1 MDSKI
6 MTALADR
13 VLTLGP
19 QPAADG
25 PYKHFKLTRDADGV
39 AWLLFD
45 RAETSANTLSSEV
58 MEEFDAV
65 LAAIE
70 TERPAGLVIRSAKP
84 SGFIAGADVNE
95 FRGASDPEMV
105 ETRIRAAHA
114 VIDHLEVLRL
124 PTVAVIH
131 GFCLGGGLEVAL
143 ACQSRIAIEGAR
155 FGFPEVML
163 GLHPGLGGTARFT
176 ALVNPAQSMA
186 LMLTGRTI
194 DARRARSL
202 GLVDTVTQERHV
214 RGAVKDAL
222 FGRLKRARPGL
233 LTRAANFGPVR
244 GLLARRMRSEAAKA
258 ASREHYPAPYAL
270 IDLWETHG
278 GSKAAMLK
286 AEQASFAKL
295 MVTPTAQNLIRVFFL
310 REQMKKTAGTGST
323 IKHVHVIGAGAM
335 GGDIAAWCA
344 GQGLRVSLA
353 DMKAEPIA
361 SAVKRAAELYGKIIR
376 KLTEVRDALDRLIPD
391 MDGDGVRNADLIIE
405 AVPEKLELKQKVY
418 AGLEP
423 RMKPGAILATN
434 TSSIPLQDLRN
445 GLARPERLVGLHFF
459 NPVSRLQLVEV
470 VSHDG
475 NDPQVLKHALAFVG
489 AIDRLPLPVK
499 SSPGFLVNRALTP
512 YMLEA
517 MVMLDE
523 KIDPRLIDAA
533 AEQFGMPMG
542 PIELADQV
550 GLDICLDVGDML
562 RTKFGDLLPP
572 TPAWLREKVAKGE
585 LGRKTGKG
593 FYTWKDGKAEKAPL
607 PETGPRVTDQM
618 IDRLVLPMS
627 NVCVAALREGIVD
640 DADAV
645 DGAMIFGTGYAP
657 FRGGPLNY
665 ARTRGVDNV
674 VSTLRALAE
683 RFGGRFAPDAGW
695 DGFK

>member
-1 MDSKI
+1 MDSRI
-6 MTALADR
+6 MTALGDR

-19 QPAADG
+19 QPAADS

-45 RAETSANTLSSEV
+45 RADASANTLSSDV

-114 VIDHLEVLRL
+114 VVDHLEALRL

-176 ALVNPAQSMA
+176 ALVNPTQSMA

-194 DARRARSL
+194 DARRAKSL

-214 RGAVKDAL
+214 RGAVKDVL

-233 LTRAANFGPVR
+233 LTRAANLGPVR
-244 GLLARRMRSEAAKA
+244 GLLAKRMRSEAAKA
-258 ASREHYPAPYAL
+258 APREHYPAPYAL

-278 GSKAAMLK
+278 GSKAAMLA

-310 REQMKKTAGTGST
+310 REQMKKAAGAGNAV
-323 IKHVHVIGAGAM
+323 KHVHVIGAGAM

-361 SAVKRAAELYGKIIR
+361 GAVKR
-376 KLTEVRDALDRLIPD
+376 
-391 MDGDGVRNADLIIE
+391 
-405 AVPEKLELKQKVY
+405 
-418 AGLEP
+418 
-423 RMKPGAILATN
+423 
-434 TSSIPLQDLRN
+434 
-445 GLARPERLVGLHFF
+445 
-459 NPVSRLQLVEV
+459 
-470 VSHDG
+470 
-475 NDPQVLKHALAFVG
+475 
-489 AIDRLPLPVK
+489 
-499 SSPGFLVNRALTP
+499 
-512 YMLEA
+512 
-517 MVMLDE
+517 
-523 KIDPRLIDAA
+523 A

-585 LGRKTGKG
+585 LGRKTGRG
-593 FYTWKDGKAEKAPL
+593 FYTWKDGKAEKVPL

-627 NVCVAALREGIVD
+627 NVCVAALREGIVED
-640 DADAV
+640 PDAV

-665 ARTRGVDNV
+665 ARTRGLDNV
-674 VSTLRALAE
+674 VSTLRELAD

-695 DGFK
+695 DNLK

>member
-1 MDSKI
+1 MESKV
-6 MTALADR
+6 LDVLDDR
-13 VLTLGP
+13 VLELGP
-19 QPAADG
+19 KPDATS
-25 PYKHFKLTRDADGV
+25 PYRNFKLTRDAEGI

-45 RAETSANTLSSEV
+45 REGASANTLSSEV
-58 MEEFDAV
+58 MEEFDKI
-65 LAAIE
+65 LGE
-70 TERPAGLVIRSAKP
+70 LEGQRPAGLVIRSAKT

-95 FRGASDPEMV
+95 FRGATDPGAIEK
-105 ETRIRAAHA
+105 EISRGHA
-114 VIDHLEVLRL
+114 VIDRLEALRV
-124 PTVAVIH
+124 PSVAVIH

-143 ACQSRIAIEGAR
+143 ACQMRIAIDGAR

-176 ALVNPAQSMA
+176 RLVNPLQAMT
-186 LMLTGRTI
+186 LMLTGRNI
-194 DARRARSL
+194 DARRAKAL
-202 GLVDTVTQERHV
+202 GLVDAVTQERHV
-214 RGAVKDAL
+214 RNAVKDAV
-222 FGRLKRARPGL
+222 FGRLKRAQPGL
-233 LTRAANFGPVR
+233 LNTILNSGPAR
-244 GLLARRMRSEAAKA
+244 GFLASRMRREAAKSA
-258 ASREHYPAPYAL
+258 PAEHYPAPYGL
-270 IDLWETHG
+270 IDLWEKQG
-278 GSKAAMLK
+278 GDKAAMLA
-286 AEQASFAKL
+286 AEKTSFARL

-310 REQMKKTAGTGST
+310 RDEMKKLAGSGN
-323 IKHVHVIGAGAM
+323 KVAHVHVIGAGAM

-344 GQGLRVSLA
+344 NEGMRVTLA

-361 SAVKRAAELYGKIIR
+361 AAIKRAAELFGKIIR
-376 KLTEVRDALDRLIPD
+376 KPTEVRDALDRLAPD
-391 MDGDGVRNADLIIE
+391 MGGEGVRNADLIIE

-434 TSSIPLQDLRN
+434 TSSIPLQDLRTT
-445 GLARPERLVGLHFF
+445 LPRPERLLGLHFF

-475 NDPQVLKHALAFVG
+475 TDPGLVKEAMAFVG

-523 KIDPRLIDAA
+523 RIEQRLIDQA
-533 AEQFGMPMG
+533 AEKFGMPMG

-562 RTKFGDLLPP
+562 RSKFGDQLPP
-572 TPAWLREKVAKGE
+572 TPAWLRDKVAKGE

-593 FYTWKDGKAEKAPL
+593 FYTWKDGKAEKAPM
-607 PETGPRVTDQM
+607 PETGPRVTDEM

-627 NVCVAALREGIVD
+627 NVCVACLSEGIVD
-640 DADAV
+640 NADVV

-665 ARTRGVDNV
+665 ARTRGVENV
-674 VSTLRALAE
+674 VSTLRKLAE
-683 RFGGRFAPDAGW
+683 KFGGRFTPDAGW
-695 DGFK
+695 ETFK